1 MVLSQLLYKKVDL
14 TMVLNGALSGLVA
27 ITAGPDYP
35 SMNLAIMIGA
45 IGGLLVVLAIPL
57 FDKLKI
63 DDPVGALSVHLVN
76 GIWGTLA
83 VGIFNSDVALFAQ
96 IKGIVVIG
104 AFTFLSSLAVWAVLK
119 YTVGIRISEE
129 EYSGMDVSE
138 FGLHAYPEFVERQG
152 A

>member
-1 MVLSQLLYKKVDL
+1 
-14 TMVLNGALSGLVA
+14 MVLNGALSGLVT
-27 ITAGPDYP
+27 ITAGPYYP
-35 SMNLAIMIGA
+35 SMALAILIGG
-45 IGGLLVVLAIPL
+45 IGGLLVAFVVLM

-83 VGIFNSDVALFAQ
+83 VGIFNPDVTLFAQ
-96 IKGIVVIG
+96 IKGVVLIG
-104 AFTFLSSLAVWAVLK
+104 AFTFMSSLVVWDVLK
-119 YTVGIRISEE
+119 YSVGIRVSDEE
-129 EYSGMDVSE
+129 EYNGVDVSE

>member
-1 MVLSQLLYKKVDL
+1 MTQLLYKKVDL
-14 TMVLNGALSGLVA
+14 TMVLNGALSGLVS

-35 SMNLAIMIGA
+35 SMNLAILIGA

-83 VGIFNSDVALFAQ
+83 VGIFNPDVMLFAQ

-129 EYSGMDVSE
+129 EEYNGMDVSE

-152 A
+152 V